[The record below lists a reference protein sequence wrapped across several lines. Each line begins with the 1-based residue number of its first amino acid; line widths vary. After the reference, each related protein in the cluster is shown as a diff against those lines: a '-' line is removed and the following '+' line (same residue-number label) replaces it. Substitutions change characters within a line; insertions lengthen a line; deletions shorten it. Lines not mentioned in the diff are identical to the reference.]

1 MIKRKKVDFIE
12 KQLSKNITF
21 YKKLNSEQKDE
32 LWSLLSDYE
41 RYRVLLK
48 NQKRVGFGK
57 NKFTITEYGSINKDL
72 ATYKNLKQWDKE
84 QYTYQKKHGQTHLDE
99 TYKLYLFGDWCRLIE
114 KKKLIYGEIFS
125 VSSYISDNVS
135 EQLRKFENALYP
147 HASKMKFVKNKK
159 KSKNS
164 LTGKKEYFSTMK
176 ITTKAYGKEKELKAF
191 SKFMMIFE
199 HEILRAKIKKYV
211 LKNMKNRT
219 YRIVNKKETFDN
231 FHQFL
236 FSDNEALK
244 NCKFETFLSDFNK
257 LRRDHKELKAIEK
270 YFFKYAKDYLMENFS
285 YKEKKQ

>member
-48 NQKRVGFGK
+48 NQKRVGFGEDR
-57 NKFTITEYGSINKDL
+57 FTINEYGSTNKDL

-84 QYTYQKKHGQTHLDE
+84 QYTYQKKHGQTHLDK

-114 KKKLIYGEIFS
+114 KKKLIYAEIFS
-125 VSSYISDNVS
+125 VNSYISDNIS
-135 EQLRKFENALYP
+135 EQLRKFEQGLYP
-147 HASKMKFVKNKK
+147 HTTKIKFIKNKK
-159 KSKNS
+159 KSKNP

-176 ITTKAYGKEKELKAF
+176 SKTKAYGREKELKAF
-191 SKFMMIFE
+191 RKFMMVFE
-199 HEILRAKIKKYV
+199 YEILHPKIKKYV

-231 FHQFL
+231 FHLFL
-236 FSDNEALK
+236 FSDNEALE
-244 NCKFETFLSDFNK
+244 NCSFDTFLRDFNK

-270 YFFKYAKDYLMENFS
+270 HFFQYAKQYLMENFNYQTS
-285 YKEKKQ
+285 